1 MNMGEVFR
9 RRMEFITKIKEE
21 KEKGER
27 RKCIGRP
34 SKIKVIIL

>member
-1 MNMGEVFR
+1 MILGEVFR
-9 RRMEFITKIKEE
+9 RRMGCITKIKGE
-21 KEKGER
+21 KERGKR